1 MIENKLQ
8 STILKTIA
16 HIFLI
21 IVALACLCPFLII
34 ISASITSEDAL
45 VAHGYGLLP
54 KDIDFSAYKMIA
66 QNSKDMINAYLV
78 TIGTTAIGCVG
89 SLLMIIM
96 AAFPLSRMD
105 YKWRTGLN
113 FYFYF
118 TMLFSGGLVS
128 SYIINT
134 QVLGLANNILVL
146 IWPMMFGVYN
156 MFLMR
161 TYFKAIPAAMWE
173 AAEIDGAGQFKIL
186 FTIVVPMSVTGIA
199 TILLFVM
206 LAYWNEWSLCMLYMT
221 SSDIS
226 TLQYYLQNVMSQVAD
241 LQARVKAGMAS
252 TAEIQNLPS
261 ESARM
266 AICVLAAG
274 PMVFVFTFFQRFF
287 TKGLNLG
294 SVKG

>member
-173 AAEIDGAGQFKIL
+173 AAEIDGAGKIRK
-186 FTIVVPMSVTGIA
+186 FFSVTLPMISPVFQ
-199 TILLFVM
+199 TILLLAINGTLHIGEYIIVM
-206 LAYWNEWSLCMLYMT
+206 TNGAPAGKTHTVGSYV
-221 SSDIS
+221 IS
-226 TLQYYLQNVMSQVAD
+226 TFLPGFSTGNPNIGYGCAMALCSSVIYGLVA
-241 LQARVKAGMAS
+241 LIYMKASKKMQ
-252 TAEIQNLPS
+252 E
-261 ESARM
+261 
-266 AICVLAAG
+266 VY
-274 PMVFVFTFFQRFF
+274 
-287 TKGLNLG
+287 
-294 SVKG
+294 

>member
-8 STILKTIA
+8 NAILKTIS
-16 HIFLI
+16 HILLIVVSLACFAPFLI
-21 IVALACLCPFLII
+21 IV
-34 ISASITSEDAL
+34 SASFTSESAL
-45 VAHGYGLLP
+45 REFGYGLFP
-54 KDIDFSAYKMIA
+54 RDFTLSAYKMLAPQMEGLI
-66 QNSKDMINAYLV
+66 SAYVV
-78 TIGTTAIGCVG
+78 TIVTTAIGCVG
-89 SLLMIIM
+89 SILMLIM
-96 AAFPLSRMD
+96 AAFPLSRVD

-118 TMLFSGGLVS
+118 TMLFSGGLIP

-134 QVLGLANNILVL
+134 QVLGFYNNPLVL
-146 IWPMMFGVYN
+146 IFPMMFGVYN

-173 AAEIDGAGQFKIL
+173 AAEIDGAGQFRIL

-199 TILLFVM
+199 TVLLFVL
-206 LAYWNEWSLCMLYMT
+206 LAYWNEWQNCMLYMNG
-221 SSDIS
+221 DIK
-226 TLQYYLQNVMSQVAD
+226 TLQLYLQEIVRTVEDAKEQAKNGMNID
-241 LQARVKAGMAS
+241 LS
-252 TAEIQNLPS
+252 NLPD
-261 ESARM
+261 ETVRM

-274 PMVFVFTFFQRFF
+274 PMVFVFTFFQKYF